1 MAQTPRLAAVTGA
14 SSGIGAAF
22 ARALAARGFDL
33 ILIARRK
40 DRLDELAREL
50 AASHGANS
58 EILTADLTLDADLA
72 RVGDRLR
79 AASTLELLVNN
90 AGFGVGGL
98 FADSPIAGQDAMH
111 RLHILA
117 TLRLTHAAL
126 QGMVERRAG
135 AIINVASVAGF
146 IVSPGALSYGA
157 TKNWINTF
165 TEGLWLELRAA
176 GSPVRVQ
183 ALCPGFT
190 YSEFHEVAAM
200 DRTKLA
206 PPAWWFSA
214 EAVVAESLAAL
225 ERDRLF
231 VIPGFRYR
239 MLVALVTRIPRG
251 LRRWLL
257 LRFAR
262 RSGRLRV
269 TSVTSP
275 D

>member
-1 MAQTPRLAAVTGA
+1 MKGMAQTSRLAAVTGA

-33 ILIARRK
+33 ILIARRTN
-40 DRLDELAREL
+40 RLEGLASEL
-50 AASHGANS
+50 AAKHGTTC

-72 RVGDRLR
+72 RVEDRLR

-90 AGFGVGGL
+90 AGFGVGGT
-98 FADSPIAGQDAMH
+98 FAESQIAGQDAMH

-117 TLRLTHAAL
+117 TLRLTHAVL

-146 IVSPGALSYGA
+146 IVSPGSLSYGA

-190 YSEFHEVAAM
+190 YSEFHDVAAM
-200 DRTKLA
+200 DRSRLA
-206 PPAWWFSA
+206 PPAWWFTA
-214 EAVVAESLAAL
+214 EAVVAESLGAL
-225 ERDRLF
+225 ERDRVF

-239 MLVALVTRIPRG
+239 MLVMAMTRMPRG

-257 LRFAR
+257 VGFAR
-262 RSGRLRV
+262 RNGRLR
-269 TSVTSP
+269 SK
-275 D
+275 

>member
-1 MAQTPRLAAVTGA
+1 MKGMAQTHRLAAVTGA

-40 DRLDELAREL
+40 DRLEELAGEL
-50 AASHGANS
+50 TASHGTAS

-72 RVGDRLR
+72 RVEDRLR

-98 FADSPIAGQDAMH
+98 FADSQIAGQDAMH

-126 QGMVERRAG
+126 QGMVARRAG

-146 IVSPGALSYGA
+146 IVSPGSLSYGA
-157 TKNWINTF
+157 TKSWINTF

-190 YSEFHEVAAM
+190 YSEFHDVAKM
-200 DRTKLA
+200 DRTRLA
-206 PPAWWFSA
+206 PKAWWHTA

-225 ERDRLF
+225 ERDRVF

-239 MLVALVTRIPRG
+239 MLVVVVTRMPRG

-257 LRFAR
+257 VRFAR
-262 RSGRLRV
+262 RSGRLGGK
-269 TSVTSP
+269 
-275 D
+275 